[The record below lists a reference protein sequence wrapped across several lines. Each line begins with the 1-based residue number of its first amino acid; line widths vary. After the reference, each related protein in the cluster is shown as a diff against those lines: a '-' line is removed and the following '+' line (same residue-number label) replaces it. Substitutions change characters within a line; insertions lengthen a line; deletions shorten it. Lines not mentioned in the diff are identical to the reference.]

1 MWSSIVFFEG
11 DGDHR
16 DLHVLTPSFPTRRSA
31 DLEHPGQAPRRSPLD
46 LRLKAEGDEKC
57 GRARRCHTGSRGQ
70 APGRRRCP
78 FTKHHADF
86 FRSEEHTSE
95 LQSLMR
101 SSYDVFCLKK
111 KITTIK

>member
-46 LRLKAEGDEKC
+46 LRLKAEGDEQC
-57 GRARRCHTGSRGQ
+57 GRARRCHTGSRG
-70 APGRRRCP
+70 
-78 FTKHHADF
+78 
-86 FRSEEHTSE
+86 RSEEHTSE

-101 SSYDVFCLKK
+101 ISYAVFCLKK
-111 KITTIK
+111 KKHSNRSYS